1 MSTTTIYYG
10 KSAGDIA
17 KALDTSL
24 QHGLSSEEA
33 KRRLEKDG
41 PNELAE
47 EKKVPPFVKFLL
59 QFKDFLV
66 ILLLVAAVISFALKD
81 YTEGFVIV
89 IIVVL
94 NGVLGFVQEHRAEE
108 SLQKLKELAGDDTLV
123 IRDGNET
130 RVNIKDL
137 VVGDILVMWEGE
149 TIGADARIF
158 EDSRLKVEEGILTG
172 ESVPVDKLS
181 STIAEEKV
189 VLAEQK
195 NMAFMGTTTVKG
207 RGKAI
212 IVKTG
217 MATEMGKIAKA
228 TIESAEQKT
237 PLQERLEK
245 LGKFLGIIVIAIV
258 LFVMI
263 TELLIK
269 QNLGIAEVVET
280 SIALAVSAVPE
291 GLAAAITLT
300 LALGVQR
307 MARKRAILRK
317 LPAVETLGSVQVIC
331 TDKTGTLTQ
340 NKMAVQRL
348 WTPAKGMVEV
358 TGIGYLPKGT
368 FIGIEGNT
376 QHEIDIDGEKDL
388 LELLKAGF
396 LSSTATVQ
404 YSSKTNAWL
413 CEGDPTEGALV
424 VAAMKTSY
432 KVAWDE
438 QTDPKPNGEIFFD
451 SDRKRMTVVYTSRI
465 PGSEG
470 TIAFMKGSPESV
482 LDTCD
487 HVQFSDKI
495 VALDDAMR
503 EKILATN
510 KLLADKAFRVLGM
523 AKRKMPDAAMEY
535 TIESTEKGMTFVGL
549 AAMIDPPRDEVAKA
563 IETAKHAGIRIIM
576 ITGDQKNTAL
586 AIAKALDLKP
596 YEDAEYTCFTAAELE
611 AMTDAQFK
619 VIMKDLDVCARA
631 SPSIKARIVK
641 TLQEEYNQV
650 VAMTGDGV
658 NDAPALKKADIGIA
672 MGITGTDVAKSAAD
686 MVLADDNFATII
698 SAVEEG
704 RQIFDN
710 MKAFIRF
717 MLSSNFD
724 EIFVVFVATVVLG
737 IDSPFTAL
745 GILWINLLTDGLPAM
760 ALAVDPG
767 DPTIM
772 KRKPRG
778 KGGSM
783 LHEILLFAVVGG
795 IIAFIATILL
805 FAMNYPFGVERIIGG
820 LENEIFTKGLN
831 HARTVALTT
840 SVLFELAV
848 VFVTRAPDGKSVW
861 RYTPINNKFLLFAV
875 GLAFGLQLFII
886 YAPGAQGVFA
896 LVPLAWVD
904 WAWIAG
910 SVLIGM
916 VLLDIVRLVQ
926 AKLTSKPQK
935 SEHKQAKQ

>member
-1 MSTTTIYYG
+1 MSTTTTLYYG
-10 KSAGDIA
+10 QSAGNIA

-47 EKKVPPFVKFLL
+47 EKKVSPFVKFLL

-66 ILLLVAAVISFALKD
+66 ILLLVAAVISFAFGD
-81 YTEGFVIV
+81 YTEGLVIV

-94 NGVLGFVQEHRAEE
+94 NSVLGFVQEHRAEE

-137 VVGDILVMWEGE
+137 VVGDVLVMWEGE

-181 STIAEEKV
+181 ADIVEDKV

-237 PLQERLEK
+237 PLQEKLEK
-245 LGKFLGIIVIAIV
+245 LGKILGIVVIAIV
-258 LFVMI
+258 IIVMI
-263 TELLIK
+263 SEFLIV
-269 QNLGIAEVVET
+269 QGASVPEVIET

-340 NKMAVQRL
+340 NKMAVQRI

-368 FIGIEGNT
+368 FVDMEGNK
-376 QHEIDIDGEKDL
+376 QLDIDHEIDL

-404 YSSKTNAWL
+404 YTSKKNEWI

-432 KVAWDE
+432 KVIWDE
-438 QTDPKPNGEIFFD
+438 QTDPKPNGELFFD
-451 SDRKRMTVVYTSRI
+451 SERKRMTIVYTSRM

-470 TIAFMKGSPESV
+470 TMAFMKGSPESV

-487 HVQFSDKI
+487 HVQVGDKVI
-495 VALDDAMR
+495 ALDDAMR

-510 KLLADKAFRVLGM
+510 KSLADKAFRVLGM
-523 AKRKMPDAAMEY
+523 AKRKLSDSAIDFS
-535 TIESTEKGMTFVGL
+535 IESTEKSMTFVGL
-549 AAMIDPPRDEVAKA
+549 AAMIDPPREEVAKA

-611 AMTDAQFK
+611 VMPDDQFK
-619 VIMKDLDVCARA
+619 ATLKDLDVCARA

-724 EIFVVFVATVVLG
+724 EIFVVFVATV
-737 IDSPFTAL
+737 IFRWDSPFTAL

-778 KGGSM
+778 KGASM
-783 LHEILLFAVVGG
+783 LHEILLFAIAGG
-795 IIAFIATILL
+795 VIAFIATILL
-805 FAMNYPFGVERIIGG
+805 FAMNYPQTLTPGTEAFE
-820 LENEIFTKGLN
+820 LTLN

-840 SVLFELAV
+840 SVFFELAV

-861 RYTPINNKFLLFAV
+861 RHNPINNKFLLLAV
-875 GLAFGLQLFII
+875 GLAFGLQIFII
-886 YAPGAQGVFA
+886 YETDAARVFELVA
-896 LVPLAWVD
+896 LNWVD
-904 WAWIAG
+904 WAWIAV

-926 AKLTSKPQK
+926 AKLALK
-935 SEHKQAKQ
+935 SEK

>member
-1 MSTTTIYYG
+1 MSSTTTSYYG
-10 KSAGDIA
+10 MGAADIA

-33 KRRLEKDG
+33 KRRLERDG

-47 EKKVPPFVKFLL
+47 EKKVPPIVKFLL

-66 ILLLVAAVISFALKD
+66 ILLLVAAVISFAFGD
-81 YTEGFVIV
+81 YIEGFVIL

-94 NGVLGFVQEHRAEE
+94 NNVLGFVQEHRAEE
-108 SLQKLKELAGDDTLV
+108 SLKKLKELAGDDTLV

-130 RVNIKDL
+130 RVDIKDL

-158 EDSRLKVEEGILTG
+158 EDSRLKVEEGLLTG
-172 ESVPVDKLS
+172 ESVPVDKTS
-181 STIAEEKV
+181 NIIGESKV

-212 IVKTG
+212 VVKAG

-245 LGKFLGIIVIAIV
+245 LGKLLGILVIVIVI
-258 LFVMI
+258 FVMVA
-263 TELLIK
+263 EFLIHMDADV
-269 QNLGIAEVVET
+269 AEVIET

-358 TGIGYLPKGT
+358 TGIGYVPKGN
-368 FIGIEGNT
+368 FVSVEGGK
-376 QHEIDIDGEKDL
+376 QLAIDDEVDL

-404 YSSKTNAWL
+404 YSSKSNEWH

-432 KVAWDE
+432 KVVWDE
-438 QTDPKPNGEIFFD
+438 QTDPKPDGEIFFD
-451 SDRKRMTVVYTSRI
+451 SDRKRMTVVYASRI

-470 TIAFMKGSPESV
+470 TMAFMKGSPESV

-487 HVQFSDKI
+487 SVQIDDKI
-495 VALDDAMR
+495 VALDDATR
-503 EKILATN
+503 DRILATN
-510 KLLADKAFRVLGM
+510 KGLADKAFRVLAM
-523 AKRKMPDAAMEY
+523 AKRKLPEMTTEY
-535 TIESTEKGMTFVGL
+535 TIESTEKAMTFVGL
-549 AAMIDPPRDEVAKA
+549 AAMIDPPREEVATA
-563 IETAKHAGIRIIM
+563 IATAKHAGIRIIM

-611 AMTDAQFK
+611 LMDDARFK
-619 VIMKDLDVCARA
+619 TILKDLDVCARA
-631 SPSIKARIVK
+631 SPSIKARIVR
-641 TLQEEYNQV
+641 TLQEDYDLV

-672 MGITGTDVAKSAAD
+672 MGITGTDVAKGAAD
-686 MVLADDNFATII
+686 MVLADDNFASII

-724 EIFVVFVATVVLG
+724 EIFVVFIATVVFG
-737 IDSPFTAL
+737 WDSPFTAL

-783 LHEILLFAVVGG
+783 LHEIMLFAVIGG
-795 IIAFIATILL
+795 VIAFIGTMLL
-805 FAMNYPFGVERIIGG
+805 FAMYYPLGVTDPVLFEEG
-820 LENEIFTKGLN
+820 LM
-831 HARTVALTT
+831 HARTVAL
-840 SVLFELAV
+840 
-848 VFVTRAPDGKSVW
+848 
-861 RYTPINNKFLLFAV
+861 
-875 GLAFGLQLFII
+875 
-886 YAPGAQGVFA
+886 
-896 LVPLAWVD
+896 
-904 WAWIAG
+904 
-910 SVLIGM
+910 
-916 VLLDIVRLVQ
+916 
-926 AKLTSKPQK
+926 
-935 SEHKQAKQ
+935 

>member
-1 MSTTTIYYG
+1 MSTTTFYYA
-10 KSAGDIA
+10 KSPGDIA
-17 KALDTSL
+17 KELETSL

-33 KRRLEKDG
+33 KRRLEKYG

-47 EKKVPPFVKFLL
+47 EKTVPPIVKFLL

-66 ILLLVAAVISFALKD
+66 ILLLIAAVISFAFGD
-81 YTEGFVIV
+81 FVEGFVIV
-89 IIVVL
+89 IIVIL

-108 SLQKLKELAGDDTLV
+108 SLKKLKELAGDDTLV

-130 RVNIKDL
+130 RVDIKDI

-172 ESVPVDKLS
+172 ESVPVDKNS
-181 STIAEEKV
+181 SIINEGKV
-189 VLAEQK
+189 MLAEQK

-212 IVKTG
+212 VVRTG

-245 LGKFLGIIVIAIV
+245 LGKFLGILVIVIV
-258 LFVMI
+258 FFVMI
-263 TELLIK
+263 AEFLIHMDA
-269 QNLGIAEVVET
+269 NIPEVIET

-307 MARKRAILRK
+307 MARKRAIVRK

-358 TGIGYLPKGT
+358 TGIGYVPKGN
-368 FIGIEGNT
+368 FITVEDGK
-376 QHEIDIDGEKDL
+376 QLAIDDERDL

-396 LSSTATVQ
+396 LASTATIQ
-404 YSSKTNAWL
+404 YSSKDNAWH

-432 KVAWDE
+432 KVTWDE

-451 SDRKRMTVVYTSRI
+451 SERKRMTIVYTSRM

-470 TIAFMKGSPESV
+470 TMAFMKGSPESV

-487 HVQFSDKI
+487 SVQIGDKI
-495 VALDDAMR
+495 VALDQKMLQT
-503 EKILATN
+503 ILATN
-510 KLLADKAFRVLGM
+510 KSLADKAFRVLGM
-523 AKRKMPDAAMEY
+523 AKRKLPDTLEEY
-535 TIESTEKGMTFVGL
+535 TVESTEKNMTFLGL
-549 AAMIDPPRDEVAKA
+549 AAMIDPPREEVADA
-563 IETAKHAGIRIIM
+563 IATAKHAGIRIIM

-611 AMTDAQFK
+611 AMDDAQFK
-619 VIMKDLDVCARA
+619 KVMKDLDVCARA
-631 SPSIKARIVK
+631 SPSIKARIVE
-641 TLQEEYNQV
+641 TLQKDYNQV

-704 RQIFDN
+704 RQIYDN

-724 EIFVVFVATVVLG
+724 EIFVVFVATVVFG
-737 IDSPFTAL
+737 WNSPFTAL

-767 DPTIM
+767 DPSIM

-778 KGGSM
+778 KGASL
-783 LHEILLFAVVGG
+783 LHEILLFAIVGG
-795 IIAFIATILL
+795 IIAFFATLL
-805 FAMNYPFGVERIIGG
+805 LYAAYYPVGIEPVLGG
-820 LENEIFTKGLN
+820 YPNPEFVTKLM
-831 HARTVALTT
+831 HARTVALTA
-840 SVLFELAV
+840 SVLFELGV
-848 VFVTRAPDGKSVW
+848 VFVTRVPDGKSVW
-861 RYTPINNKFLLFAV
+861 RHSPINNKYLLLAV

-886 YAPGAQGVFA
+886 YEVDAAGIFE
-896 LVPLAWVD
+896 LVPLD
-904 WAWIAG
+904 WIDWLRIAG
-910 SVLIGM
+910 SVLVGI
-916 VLLDIVRLVQ
+916 VALDIVRLVQ
-926 AKLTSKPQK
+926 ARHLS
-935 SEHKQAKQ
+935 AKQG